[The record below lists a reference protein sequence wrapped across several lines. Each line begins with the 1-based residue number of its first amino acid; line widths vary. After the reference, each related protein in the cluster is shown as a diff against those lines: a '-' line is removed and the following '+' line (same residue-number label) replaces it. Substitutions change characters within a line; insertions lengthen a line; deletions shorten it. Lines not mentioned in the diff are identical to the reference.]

1 MLSTFTFFSPF
12 LFSYVGNLDR
22 RCTEQFVE
30 AIFSKCGKVVRCKMI
45 NAVGNYF
52 LHVTYMCIQCCLTCK
67 VPAGSRLHYTRCKL
81 TFHLKIKLIV
91 LFVYAGAYSFFTL
104 SFIICFS
111 FVVVYFSVVN

>member
-1 MLSTFTFFSPF
+1 MLSVAFFPPF

-52 LHVTYMCIQCCLTCK
+52 LRVTYMCIQCCLTWK
-67 VPAGSRLHYTRCKL
+67 VPAGSKTTTIDVSLH
-81 TFHLKIKLIV
+81 
-91 LFVYAGAYSFFTL
+91 FVYKL
-104 SFIICFS
+104 SSCLIC
-111 FVVVYFSVVN
+111 VYRSL